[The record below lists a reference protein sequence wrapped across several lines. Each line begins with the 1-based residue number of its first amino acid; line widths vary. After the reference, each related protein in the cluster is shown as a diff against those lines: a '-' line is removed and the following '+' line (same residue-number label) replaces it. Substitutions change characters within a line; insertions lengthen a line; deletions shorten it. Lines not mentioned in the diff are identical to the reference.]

1 MAVYLKK
8 FSTHSEYEQYING
21 SGVIL
26 PNVSICTT
34 EGDVHY
40 STNTTPQTVTLTC
53 VYVPTGGGSG
63 SGSGSGSGGGSTQL
77 FSSEFIESIE
87 SMKIDGNEQS
97 PIVNTYDFEG
107 TSEHTVTLDLKDG
120 VTSIGNQVFG
130 WCSDLTSCTIGD
142 GVTSIGYSA
151 FGHCTSL
158 TSVDIPDS
166 VTSIGTSAFTNCSGL
181 TSIDIPDSVTSIG
194 EDAFEDCSSLTSVT
208 IGSGVANIG
217 NHAFYNCSDLTRI
230 VSNPTTPPTLLGE
243 FVFNGVGGN
252 GTLTVPSDSQG
263 YCDWIGG
270 VNLPSSWTIEG
281 VTCGGSGSG
290 A

>member
-21 SGVIL
+21 SGAIL

-40 STNTTPQTVTLTC
+40 NTNTTPQTVTLTC

-63 SGSGSGSGGGSTQL
+63 SGSGSGSRGDSTQL
-77 FSSEFIESIE
+77 FSSEFINSIE
-87 SMKIDGNEQS
+87 SMKIDGAEQS
-97 PIVNTYDFEG
+97 PVVNTYDFG
-107 TSEHTVTLDLKDG
+107 DTSEHTVTLDFKDG
-120 VTSIGNQVFG
+120 VTSIDNNAFAH
-130 WCSDLTSCTIGD
+130 CYDLTSCTIGD
-142 GVTSIGYSA
+142 GVTSIDNNA
-151 FGHCTSL
+151 FAHCSGL
-158 TSVDIPDS
+158 TSCTIGDG

-194 EDAFEDCSSLTSVT
+194 EDAFEDCYSLTSVT

-217 NHAFYNCSDLTRI
+217 DHAFYNCSDLTRI

-243 FVFNGVGGN
+243 FVFNGAGEN
-252 GTLTVPSDSQG
+252 GTLTVPNDSQG
-263 YCDWIGG
+263 YCDW
-270 VNLPSSWTIEG
+270 VTNLPGTWTIDG
-281 VTCGGSGSG
+281 VTCGSGSG